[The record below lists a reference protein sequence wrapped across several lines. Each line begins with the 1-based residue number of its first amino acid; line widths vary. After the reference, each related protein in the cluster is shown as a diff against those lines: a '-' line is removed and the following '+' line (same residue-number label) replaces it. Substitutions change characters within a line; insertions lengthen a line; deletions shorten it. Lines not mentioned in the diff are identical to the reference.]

1 MYGRDGQRTGVGH
14 TLNLRISRL
23 SIVSESDLRIKTS
36 SDEYTVWLLTQ
47 MRIKKWGQSPTD
59 LNVYFTPVCDRNVT
73 T

>member
-14 TLNLRISRL
+14 TLNIRISRL
-23 SIVSESDLRIKTS
+23 SIVSDSDLRIKTS
-36 SDEYTVWLLTQ
+36 SDEYTVWLQ
-47 MRIKKWGQSPTD
+47 MRIKKWSQSPTD